1 MSYII
6 DRFNEGEVKFQDGAA
21 GWLFDS
27 GEFRPLMDDA
37 MAELLDADLVSQETV
52 DITRNARDIYVE
64 KSLQEY
70 VRAQAARSPEQIAEE
85 QAMARA
91 ALGDVPITNIITGET
106 F

>member
-1 MSYII
+1 MSYIV
-6 DRFNEGEVKFQDGAA
+6 DRFNEGEVKFQKGAA

-37 MAELLDADLVSQETV
+37 MNELLDAGLVTV
-52 DITRNARDIYVE
+52 ENCNKTRAARDKYVRKQLE
-64 KSLQEY
+64 EY

-85 QAMARA
+85 QAMAKA